1 MKGIASMNGYL
12 VVIRHA
18 CDDIPLLL
26 TNDEIEAMDFAAKV
40 NEDDGEAEKKLLGI
54 DAATQ
59 CNASVYKFSGGKL
72 CDHQVVRDF
81 QDEN

>member
-1 MKGIASMNGYL
+1 MNGYL
-12 VVIRHA
+12 VVIRHT

-26 TNDEIEAMDFAAKV
+26 TSDEQEAFDFAGKV

-54 DAATQ
+54 DATTP

-72 CDHQVVRDF
+72 CDHQVARNF
-81 QDEN
+81 DED